1 MSEVTWSRI
10 KEILD
15 GALVRW
21 AEANGRD
28 PHLKV
33 AHEGHIGW
41 ETKEELADSNPYD
54 KVLIEADKV
63 GNGRAEETNLLRIL
77 RGPIG
82 GYRRM
87 PTGGPYLSVDEIKE
101 IAQWIDAGMPD

>member
-15 GALVRW
+15 TALVRW
-21 AEANGRD
+21 EEDNERA

-41 ETKEELADSNPYD
+41 ETKEELAGSDPYG
-54 KVLIEADKV
+54 KVLIEEDKV
-63 GNGRAEETNLLRIL
+63 GNGKAEETNLVRIL

-87 PTGGPYLSVDEIKE
+87 PTGGPYLSPDEIKE
-101 IAQWIDAGMPD
+101 IAEWIDAGMPD